1 MTEER
6 KGKNMFCP
14 SCESELRLQ
23 EIYMNDG
30 DLIVLNL
37 CDRCAGFWI
46 ENYNMQKIFNMTKF
60 PADKIPTFYPV
71 EGLRVIEEG
80 RRHCPLCGNRLDL
93 LVKKGFSV
101 ELCRDCN
108 GLWLDMDKLKAL
120 YFLKKKNQKIEEK
133 NNSRIETDINSLN
146 PSKYTQR
153 RTPFACYHDEVN
165 EKEAQKNK
173 FELMPDYESQRD
185 ETRYENVS
193 NVCDFITDAILDPC
207 HRYGIERN
215 NPKRKYRNNNGGLLG
230 NIYEFLKPN
239 DYD

>member
-1 MTEER
+1 
-6 KGKNMFCP
+6 MFCP

-46 ENYNMQKIFNMTKF
+46 ENYNMQKIFNMKQF

-71 EGLRVIEEG
+71 EGLQVIEEG
-80 RRHCPLCGNRLDL
+80 KRYCPLCGNKLDM
-93 LVKKGFSV
+93 LVKKGFNV

-120 YFLKKKNQKIEEK
+120 YYLKKRHQKKEENN
-133 NNSRIETDINSLN
+133 NNSKETDINSLN
-146 PSKYTQR
+146 LAKYTPR
-153 RTPFACYHDEVN
+153 RTPFACYHDESN
-165 EKEAQKNK
+165 EAIVRRELQKREE
-173 FELMPDYESQRD
+173 FEVMPDYNRQRD
-185 ETRYENVS
+185 EKMYDNVS
-193 NVCDFITDAILDPC
+193 NVCDFITDVFIDPYN
-207 HRYGIERN
+207 RYGIERN
-215 NPKRKYRNNNGGLLG
+215 RPQNKRNNGGLLG
-230 NIYEFLKPN
+230 NLYDFIKPN